1 MALFM
6 DVHSIEGGVSASD
19 VAAAHQADLAIQGAY
34 GVNYRRY
41 WGDLSE
47 DWLLIPDDTGISST
61 SDGAGRGVGPSVSSS
76 HHKIAHR

>member
-41 WGDLSE
+41 
-47 DWLLIPDDTGISST
+47 
-61 SDGAGRGVGPSVSSS
+61 
-76 HHKIAHR
+76 